1 MAFYECTLITRPDLS
16 KGDVQKL
23 VDGFAK
29 IITDHKGKILKNEY
43 WGLRQLAYLINKA
56 SKGHYAMLGIEA
68 SPEALK
74 ELERNLGIHED
85 IVRSLTVRF
94 ETMDASPSVMMQQ
107 KSGESSDAA

>member
-1 MAFYECTLITRPDLS
+1 MAVYECTLITRPDLS

-43 WGLRQLAYLINKA
+43 WRLRQLAYLINKA

-107 KSGESSDAA
+107 KSGESYEAA

>member
-1 MAFYECTLITRPDLS
+1 
-16 KGDVQKL
+16 
-23 VDGFAK
+23 
-29 IITDHKGKILKNEY
+29 
-43 WGLRQLAYLINKA
+43 AYLINKA

-107 KSGESSDAA
+107 KSGESYEAA